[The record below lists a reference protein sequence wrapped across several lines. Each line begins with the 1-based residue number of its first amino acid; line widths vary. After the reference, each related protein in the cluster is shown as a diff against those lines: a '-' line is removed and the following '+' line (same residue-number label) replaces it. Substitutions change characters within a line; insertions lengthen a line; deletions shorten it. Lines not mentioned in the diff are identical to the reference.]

1 MKKKALLL
9 VGLLL
14 IVTTISAAA
23 EGKIELIG
31 GPNMDNAVILSN
43 EQLGQEIVGNYENK
57 GLSAS
62 KAQLEGWYGF
72 KISRSGKCVVR
83 VKSYNNLVCHFNLLD
98 GNGQQLEKDFFGGGF
113 GINSWK
119 AYALNVEAGE
129 MYYLHFTRN
138 NVDRQWACMFSVCMD
153 EKHKASANETTIQ
166 QATCIQSG
174 ATGYQCELC
183 GEYMISG
190 TIPAKGHQTGIETII
205 KEANCLQKGL
215 KGVLCSVCNEVIS
228 STEIPMQDHTPGT
241 YVDVQKATC
250 TADGVRAQ
258 YCQVCNAT
266 LNTEKVFALGHQS
279 GEWRTVA
286 HESCYQVGCRE
297 KNCTICGAT
306 LAVEEIPQKE
316 HQYSEWKTILEPTK
330 EAEGEQGRM
339 CIVCGDMQI
348 NKIPKIEKFLGIF

>member
-1 MKKKALLL
+1 MKKKVLLL

-14 IVTTISAAA
+14 IIAAISAAA
-23 EGKIELIG
+23 EGKIELLG

-43 EQLGQEIVGNYENK
+43 EQLGQEIVGNYENR

-72 KISRSGKCVVR
+72 RISRSGTCVIR

-98 GNGQQLEKDFFGGGF
+98 SNGQQLEKDFFGGGF

-119 AYALNVEAGE
+119 TYTLNAKEGE

-138 NVDRQWACMFSVCMD
+138 SADKQWACMFSVCID
-153 EKHKASANETTIQ
+153 GKHKASASETTIQ
-166 QATCIQSG
+166 QATCTQSG
-174 ATGYQCELC
+174 TVGYPCELC

-190 TIPAKGHQTGIETII
+190 TIPAKGHQPGIESVL
-205 KEANCLQKGL
+205 KAANCLQKGE
-215 KGVLCSVCNEVIS
+215 KGILCSVCGEVMS
-228 STEIPMQDHTPGT
+228 SIEIPMQGHTPGA

-266 LNTEKVFALGHQS
+266 LNTEKATAFGHQS

-286 HESCYQVGCRE
+286 VETCYQAGRRE
-297 KNCTICGAT
+297 KNCITCGAI
-306 LAVEEIPQKE
+306 LAVEEIPQEE

-330 EAEGEQGRM
+330 ETEGEQGRI
-339 CIVCGDMQI
+339 CVLCGDMQI